1 MLQNSEN
8 FEKQR
13 KTVPSERNSY
23 GGGLPIV
30 FHLIQCIAIKETYY
44 SLTIIWWAPALQP
57 PVPTGLEDESLLC
70 RHFFQG
76 L

>member
-23 GGGLPIV
+23 WGGGAAHCFPSHSVHCYKGNILQFDNYLVGSSPP
-30 FHLIQCIAIKETYY
+30 
-44 SLTIIWWAPALQP
+44 APGSDGP
-57 PVPTGLEDESLLC
+57 G
-70 RHFFQG
+70 R
-76 L
+76 